1 MKGFQT
7 NGVDGFVADCPYATA
22 NSRVAKL
29 RRRVTVDDL
38 MLAINSYPAALVF
51 VVSII
56 RHYEPTKR

>member
-7 NGVDGFVADCPYATA
+7 NGVDGDCPYATA